1 MNNVFVP
8 GDYMKL
14 NVTNLILLLSLSSF
28 MICDVVSNSVE
39 WDFNFVQYK
48 ATVYATKPYNDTLIF
63 FLDVKSYNESAIS
76 SLGVTRFEIYLIR
89 LSTKL
94 KSKDVYDKVILGEMN
109 DSVFYLYDRILRV
122 NFDLE
127 EDSEVT
133 AVFWFNITYATSWT
147 VTWRSIALN
156 ITILG
161 GVETH
166 NIDFTFGFE
175 NVEKNPINLLL
186 IGVAIIEAGIIIM
199 MRTRE

>member
-1 MNNVFVP
+1 
-8 GDYMKL
+8 
-14 NVTNLILLLSLSSF
+14 

>member
-1 MNNVFVP
+1 MNNIFVP
-8 GDYMKL
+8 GDYMKFSL
-14 NVTNLILLLSLSSF
+14 AYAILLLSLPSF
-28 MICDVVSNSVE
+28 MICDIVSNSVE
-39 WDFNFVQYK
+39 WNFNFVQYE

-63 FLDVKSYNESAIS
+63 FLDVKSYNESVIS

-89 LSTKL
+89 ISTKL
-94 KSKDVYDKVILGEMN
+94 KSKDVYDRVILGEMN
-109 DSVFYLYDRILRV
+109 DSVFHFYDRILRV

-133 AVFWFNITYATSWT
+133 AVFWFNITYAGTWT
-147 VTWRSIALN
+147 QTWRSLSIN
-156 ITILG
+156 VTILE

-199 MRTRE
+199 MKTRE